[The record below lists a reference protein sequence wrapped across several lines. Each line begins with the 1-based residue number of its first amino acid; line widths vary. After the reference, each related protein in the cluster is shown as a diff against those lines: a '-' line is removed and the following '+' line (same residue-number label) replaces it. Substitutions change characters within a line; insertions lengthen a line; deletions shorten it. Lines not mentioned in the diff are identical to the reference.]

1 MRNSLSG
8 RSASG
13 RRRSLSLLAAAVA
26 VATLAGAASSSAA
39 GAASPEAASA
49 RHATGAL
56 PQIKATPRAGA
67 AAVALS
73 PEQRRKLLDKA
84 AESAADTARE
94 LGLGAQEALV
104 PRDVVKDADGTV
116 HLRYERT
123 YAGLPVLGG
132 DLVVHRRD
140 AKPSVTY
147 ASKAKLSL
155 PTTKAEVP
163 AATARKSSLSTAATE
178 GTDEAAVDA
187 APRLVVWNKGEKPT
201 LAWESVV
208 TGVQEDGS
216 PSELHVVTDA
226 ATGDVLETAEQ
237 VESATG
243 NSQHSGQVTIGST
256 RQDDGTFVLT
266 DPQTGHRTLDASV
279 DSRGVPF
286 TDDDDVYGDG
296 TAADPQTAAVDA
308 AYGAQTTWNFYHDRF
323 GRNGIA
329 NDGRSSYSR
338 VHYEQSRGVPLANA
352 NWQDGCF
359 CMSYGD
365 GADGQHPVTSLD
377 IAAHEMTHGVTSTT
391 ARLGDYGESP
401 ALNEAISDMMAAAVE
416 FFADSKTDVPDYLVA
431 EESDL
436 HGDGKPIRYMDRPS
450 KLGPHPTNGEV
461 PLDYWSP
468 SAKSAEAHMA
478 AGIGDHFFYLMAEGS
493 GRKTINGVDYDS
505 PTYDGQPVAGIGLH
519 NATNVVYRAL
529 TVYMTSTTDYPGART
544 ATLQAAADLFGTQSD
559 AYESVANAWAGVN
572 VGPRFVQHI
581 AVESLPTEPV
591 ALGQPVSRQITAIS
605 TRPGALSY
613 SAEKLPKGLSIDRS
627 GLITGTPSKA
637 GTYDTVIDI
646 TTSAAETRSIPV
658 TWTVLESGGH
668 FFVNPT
674 TYVIPQ
680 WGQVESPLIVKG
692 KPGKAPRE
700 LKVTVDLDHGFTGAQ
715 VIDLI
720 APDGTVIPVKP
731 WVWEQLPEL
740 HETYTVDASAV
751 PAVGT
756 WKLRVIDGTPGFY
769 DLDPGHLQ
777 RWSLTF

>member
-1 MRNSLSG
+1 MRHLTSG
-8 RSASG
+8 SSAPHE
-13 RRRSLSLLAAAVA
+13 RRSRRLLAVA
-26 VATLAGAASSSAA
+26 VAAAALTVTASPFSAGAV
-39 GAASPEAASA
+39 PLDAASA
-49 RHATGAL
+49 RQAMGAL
-56 PQIKATPRAGA
+56 PQIAATPRAGA
-67 AAVALS
+67 AAVPLS
-73 PEQRRKLLDKA
+73 PEQRRTLLAKA
-84 AESAADTARE
+84 AESSAETARE

-132 DLVVHRRD
+132 DLVVHRRS
-140 AKPSVTY
+140 ARHSATY

-187 APRLVVWNKGEKPT
+187 APRLVVWNKGRKPT

-243 NSQHSGQVTIGST
+243 NSQHSGQVRIGST

-266 DPQTGHRTLDASV
+266 DPQTGHRTLDASA

-296 TAADPQTAAVDA
+296 TAANPQTAAVDA

-329 NDGRSSYSR
+329 DDGRGSYSR
-338 VHYEQSRGVPLANA
+338 VHYGTFLANA

-416 FFADSKTDVPDYLVA
+416 FFADSTTDVPDYLVA
-431 EESDL
+431 EQDDL

-450 KLGPHPTNGEV
+450 KLGPHPTNGQI

-493 GRKTINGVDYDS
+493 GRKTVNGVDYDS
-505 PTYDGQPVAGIGLH
+505 PTYDGQPVAGIGLA

-529 TVYMTSTTDYPGART
+529 TVYMTSTTDYAGART

-559 AYESVANAWAGVN
+559 AYESVANSWAGVN
-572 VGPRFVQHI
+572 VGPRFVKHI
-581 AVESLPTEPV
+581 ALESVPTEPV
-591 ALGQPVSRQITAIS
+591 AVGQPVSRRITATS
-605 TRPGALSY
+605 TRPGPLSY
-613 SAEKLPKGLSIDRS
+613 SARKLPKGLSIDRT
-627 GLITGTPSKA
+627 GLVTGTPTKA

-680 WGQVESPLIVKG
+680 WGQVESPLVVNG
-692 KPGKAPRE
+692 KPGNAPRE
-700 LKVTVDLDHGFTGAQ
+700 LKVTVDLDHGFSGAQ

-731 WVWEQLPEL
+731 WVWEVVPEL

-756 WKLRVIDGTPGFY
+756 WKLRVVDGTPGFY